1 MNMDLEGKQSEIRGR
16 RIRELRTEVKRG
28 QDRQGESRAMAGEVE
43 SVGRA

>member
-1 MNMDLEGKQSEIRGR
+1 
-16 RIRELRTEVKRG
+16 VKRG